1 MLHECG
7 HDNAWMD
14 ARGVKVARAMSTLNL
29 ISQVDI
35 RRLGLAIGHGRVIVA
50 LLEVVVVGI
59 IDAAD
64 VVR

>member
-1 MLHECG
+1 
-7 HDNAWMD
+7 MD